1 MNQQSLTTLAEPMIV
16 NPPALPDPTER
27 GYSTAVVAPA
37 GSRLAFVSGQG
48 GFDRTGALP
57 DDFAAQVDLAYQALL
72 AAVAGLGAGPERV
85 VKLTLYVVDH
95 DPSKLGPLTA
105 AVMLAFGDRLPAQTL
120 AGVPALAVPGMLFEV
135 EAIVALE

>member
-1 MNQQSLTTLAEPMIV
+1 MTQQTPAAAIEPTIV

-72 AAVAGLGAGPERV
+72 AAVAGLGASPERV
-85 VKLTLYVVDH
+85 VKLTLYVVNH
-95 DPSKLGPLTA
+95 DPAKLGILTA
-105 AVMLAFGDRLPAQTL
+105 AVTQAFGDRLPAQTL
-120 AGVPALAVPGMLFEV
+120 VGVPALAVPGMLFEV
-135 EAIVALE
+135 EAVVIVD

>member
-1 MNQQSLTTLAEPMIV
+1 MTQQTDAPANAPAVV

-57 DDFAAQVDLAYQALL
+57 DDFAAQIDLAYQALL
-72 AAVAGLGAGPERV
+72 AAVAGLGVGPERV

-95 DPSKLGPLTA
+95 DPAKLGPLTA
-105 AVMLAFGDRLPAQTL
+105 AVIRSFGDTLPAQTL
-120 AGVPALAVPGMLFEV
+120 VGVPALAVPGMLFEV
-135 EAIVALE
+135 EAVVAVD

>member
-1 MNQQSLTTLAEPMIV
+1 MTQQTHADSAAPTIV

-37 GSRLAFVSGQG
+37 GSRLAFISGQG
-48 GFDRTGALP
+48 GFGRTGALP

-72 AAVAGLGAGPERV
+72 AVLEGLGVGPERV

-95 DPSKLGPLTA
+95 DPSKLGPLTT
-105 AVMLAFGDRLPAQTL
+105 AVMQAFGDRLPTQTL
-120 AGVPALAVPGMLFEV
+120 VGVSALAVPGMLFEV
-135 EAIVALE
+135 EAVVALD